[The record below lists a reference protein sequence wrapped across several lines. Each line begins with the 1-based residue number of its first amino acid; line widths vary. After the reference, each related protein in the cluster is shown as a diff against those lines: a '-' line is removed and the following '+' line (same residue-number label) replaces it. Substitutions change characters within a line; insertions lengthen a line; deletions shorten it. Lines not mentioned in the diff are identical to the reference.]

1 MSGLAPA
8 GEAPSPI
15 VGSRPIAAGGA
26 TAARRRG
33 DRLVGSSRAV
43 QRVLEQISVAGRGRF
58 HVFISAEEGA
68 EKELVARLVH
78 EASDWT
84 TGGFFALDA
93 SLVPETL
100 LARELLGCER
110 GALPSLPSES
120 TGAFARMAGGTVLI
134 DRIEALPKDLQH
146 ALALALGDGRY
157 QRVGGGASQPLEC
170 RVIGS
175 SAENLDVLLQSGQ
188 LDPELCERLRLL
200 EIRIPALRERRE
212 DILPLAARALAVA
225 SDEIERELGRG
236 PSARGFTREAL
247 ERLRAYGWPG
257 NERELLE
264 RVRAALRLARGEEI
278 EAEDH
283 ALGSASRDELPS
295 FRDAKRAFERDYVA
309 RVLRMCA
316 GNISRAA
323 RIAKKDRKD
332 FYDVLRRNQ
341 INPDDYR

>member
-1 MSGLAPA
+1 MSGLVPV
-8 GEAPSPI
+8 GGTTSPI
-15 VGSRPIAAGGA
+15 GAASPVRAGA
-26 TAARRRG
+26 AVAARRRG

-43 QRVLEQISVAGRGRF
+43 QRALEQISVAGRGRF
-58 HVFISAEEGA
+58 HVFISGEEGS
-68 EKELVARLVH
+68 EKELIARLVH

-110 GALPSLPSES
+110 GALPSLPAES
-120 TGAFARMAGGTVLI
+120 TGAFARSSGGTVLI
-134 DRIEALPKDLQH
+134 DRIETVPKELQQVLAVALRDARL
-146 ALALALGDGRY
+146 R
-157 QRVGGGASQPLEC
+157 RVGGSSPTPLEC

-175 SAENLDVLLQSGQ
+175 SVEKLDTLVQGGK
-188 LDPELCERLRLL
+188 LDPELGERLRLL
-200 EIRIPALRERRE
+200 EIFMPPLRERRE

-225 SDEIERELGRG
+225 SDEIERELGR
-236 PSARGFTREAL
+236 PPTPRGFTREAS
-247 ERLRAYGWPG
+247 ERLREYGWPG

-264 RVRAALRLARGEEI
+264 RVRAALRMARGEDI
-278 EAEDH
+278 DAEDLS
-283 ALGSASRDELPS
+283 LGPGSSDKLPS
-295 FRDAKRAFERDYVA
+295 FRDAKRAFEREYVG

-341 INPDDYR
+341 IDPDDFR

>member
-1 MSGLAPA
+1 
-8 GEAPSPI
+8 
-15 VGSRPIAAGGA
+15 
-26 TAARRRG
+26 
-33 DRLVGSSRAV
+33 V
-43 QRVLEQISVAGRGRF
+43 QEQISVAGRGRF
-58 HVFISAEEGA
+58 HVFVSAEEGC

-84 TGGFFALDA
+84 SGGFFALDA
-93 SLVPETL
+93 SLVPQTL
-100 LARELLGCER
+100 LARELFGCER
-110 GALPSLPSES
+110 GALPSLPAES
-120 TGAFARMAGGTVLI
+120 SGAFARTAGGTVWI
-134 DRIEALPKDLQH
+134 DHVEALPKDLQH

-157 QRVGGGASQPLEC
+157 LRIGGGSELALEC

-175 SAENLDVLLQSGQ
+175 SSESLDELLQSGR
-188 LDPELCERLRLL
+188 LDPMLCERLRLL

-212 DILPLAARALAVA
+212 DVLPLAARALALA
-225 SDEIERELGRG
+225 SEEIEREVGRG
-236 PSARGFTREAL
+236 PAARGFTRDAL
-247 ERLRAYGWPG
+247 ERLRGYSWPG

-264 RVRAALRLARGEEI
+264 RVRGALRLARGQEI
-278 EAEDH
+278 EAEDL
-283 ALGSASRDELPS
+283 ALGSASGDELPS

-309 RVLRMCA
+309 RVLRICS

>member
-8 GEAPSPI
+8 GEATSPI
-15 VGSRPIAAGGA
+15 VSSSPVAVGGA
-26 TAARRRG
+26 SAARRRG

-43 QRVLEQISVAGRGRF
+43 QRVLEQVAVAGRGRF
-58 HVFISAEEGA
+58 HVFISGEEGS
-68 EKELVARLVH
+68 EKELIARLVH
-78 EASDWT
+78 EASDWK
-84 TGGFFALDA
+84 TGGFFAVDA

-100 LARELLGCER
+100 LARELLGSER

-120 TGAFARMAGGTVLI
+120 VGAFARTAGGTVLI
-134 DRIEALPKDLQH
+134 DRIETLPKDLQH
-146 ALALALGDGRY
+146 GLALGLGDARY
-157 QRVGGGASQPLEC
+157 HRVGGGAALPLEC

-175 SAENLDVLLQSGQ
+175 SSESLEALVQSGE
-188 LDPELCERLRLL
+188 LDPELGERLRLL
-200 EIRIPALRERRE
+200 EIRIPALRDRRD
-212 DILPLAARALAVA
+212 DILPLAARALVLA
-225 SDEIERELGRG
+225 SDEIERELGRS
-236 PSARGFTREAL
+236 PKARGFTREAL
-247 ERLRAYGWPG
+247 ERLRAYNWPG

-264 RVRAALRLARGEEI
+264 RVRAALRLTRGEEI
-278 EAEDH
+278 DAEDL
-283 ALGSASRDELPS
+283 ALGSAASDELPS

-309 RVLRMCA
+309 RVLRLCA

>member
-1 MSGLAPA
+1 MSGLAPS
-8 GEAPSPI
+8 GEATSPI
-15 VGSRPIAAGGA
+15 VGSSSVTAGGA
-26 TAARRRG
+26 AAARRRG

-58 HVFISAEEGA
+58 HVFISGEEGT
-68 EKELVARLVH
+68 EKELIARLVH
-78 EASDWT
+78 EASDWA

-120 TGAFARMAGGTVLI
+120 IGAFARTSGGSVLI
-134 DRIEALPKDLQH
+134 DRIETVPKELQH
-146 ALALALGDGRY
+146 ALALALGDARY
-157 QRVGGGASQPLEC
+157 RRVGGGAALPLEC

-175 SAENLDVLLQSGQ
+175 SVESLEALVQSGQ
-188 LDPELCERLRLL
+188 LNAELGERLRLL

-212 DILPLAARALAVA
+212 DILPLAARAPALA
-225 SDEIERELGRG
+225 SEEIERELGRS
-236 PSARGFTREAL
+236 PKARGFTRETL

-264 RVRAALRLARGEEI
+264 RVRAALRLARGDEI
-278 EAEDH
+278 DAEDL
-283 ALGSASRDELPS
+283 ALGSATSDELPS

-309 RVLRMCA
+309 RVLRLCE

-341 INPDDYR
+341 INPDDFR

>member
-1 MSGLAPA
+1 
-8 GEAPSPI
+8 
-15 VGSRPIAAGGA
+15 VGSSPVASGPAAV
-26 TAARRRG
+26 ARRRG

-43 QRVLEQISVAGRGRF
+43 QRILEQISVAGRGRF
-58 HVFISAEEGA
+58 HVFISGEDGA
-68 EKELVARLVH
+68 EKELIARLVH
-78 EASDWT
+78 QASDWT
-84 TGGFFALDA
+84 SGGFFALDA

-110 GALPSLPSES
+110 GALPSLPTES
-120 TGAFARMAGGTVLI
+120 AGAFARHAGGTVLV
-134 DRIEALPKDLQH
+134 DRVEALPKDLQH

-157 QRVGGGASQPLEC
+157 HRLGGGAVLPLEC
-170 RVIGS
+170 RLIGS
-175 SAENLDVLLQSGQ
+175 SAESLETLVQTGL
-188 LDPELCERLRLL
+188 LDPELGERLRLL
-200 EIRIPALRERRE
+200 EIRIPALRDRRE
-212 DILPLAARALAVA
+212 DILPLAARALALA
-225 SDEIERELGRG
+225 SDEIERELGR
-236 PSARGFTREAL
+236 PPKARGFTREAL

-264 RVRAALRLARGEEI
+264 RVRAALRLARGDEI
-278 EAEDH
+278 DAEDL
-283 ALGSASRDELPS
+283 ALGAASSDEVPS

-309 RVLRMCA
+309 RVLRLCS